1 MDAFLGEIR
10 MFCGSYVPKDWL
22 PCEGQLVRIAQFTPL
37 FAILGTR
44 YGGDGKTIFGLP
56 DLRGRTA
63 VNQGQ
68 GPGLTPRVVG
78 EMGGSESVRLAQQT
92 IPAHNHLA
100 LGRAG
105 RGSSNSPA
113 GGVWAQFSSGGR
125 PPVPVEL
132 YGPST
137 DVQMAPDALLN
148 TGMDAPHNNMQ
159 PFLAVRFMI
168 CINGVFPTRS

>member
-10 MFCGSYVPKDWL
+10 MFCGTYVPKDWL
-22 PCEGQLVRIAQFTPL
+22 PCEGQLVRIAQFTAL
-37 FAILGTR
+37 FSILGVR

-56 DLRGRTA
+56 DLRARIP

-68 GPGLTPRVVG
+68 GPGLTARVVG
-78 EMGGSESVRLAQQT
+78 ETGGAESVGLTQQM
-92 IPAHNHLA
+92 IPAHNHAA

-125 PPVPVEL
+125 PPIPVEL
-132 YGPST
+132 YGSPAN
-137 DVQMAPDALLN
+137 VQMAPDALLN

-168 CINGVFPTRS
+168 CTNGVFPARS